1 MGRRGDV
8 MVMVT
13 QEKDRLTPLRE
24 WNQFYLWECV
34 SACMCVS
41 VRPLTPLNHLF
52 TYPVYTG
59 AAQSCTPAMLK
70 ILAVS

>member
-41 VRPLTPLNHLF
+41 VRPLTPLNHLLRILS
-52 TYPVYTG
+52 TLELHK
-59 AAQSCTPAMLK
+59 AAHQQC
-70 ILAVS
+70 